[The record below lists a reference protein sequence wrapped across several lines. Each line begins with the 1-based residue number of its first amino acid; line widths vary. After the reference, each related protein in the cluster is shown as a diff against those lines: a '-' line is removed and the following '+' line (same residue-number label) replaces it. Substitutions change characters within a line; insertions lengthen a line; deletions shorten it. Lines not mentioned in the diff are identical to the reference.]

1 MYADTGAKQIVSVI
15 RMAQY
20 AAQAPQMQAPQQI
33 GGVVSSLQTL
43 LTNMDSPAM
52 LIYGFIV
59 ILLIVYSSQVPME
72 IRTFFDS
79 LLGRTFG
86 VAAVYGILESM
97 GWVYGLLTAL
107 AFLLILYGAPRS
119 EGFDGGGSVSE
130 KKAIGGRWF
139 VERVLGERTR
149 KIATDRVI
157 TNAITD

>member
-1 MYADTGAKQIVSVI
+1 
-15 RMAQY
+15 MAQY
-20 AAQAPQMQAPQQI
+20 AAQAPQMQAPQQS
-33 GGVVSSLQTL
+33 GGMVTSLQML
-43 LTNMDSPAM
+43 LATMDSPAM

-59 ILLIVYSSQVPME
+59 ILLIVYSPQVPME
-72 IRTFFDS
+72 VRSFLGS

-86 VAAVYGILESM
+86 VAAVYGVIETM

-107 AFLLILYGAPRS
+107 AFLLVLYGAPRS
-119 EGFDGGGSVSE
+119 EGFDGGGTVSE

-139 VERVLGERTR
+139 VERVLGERTT